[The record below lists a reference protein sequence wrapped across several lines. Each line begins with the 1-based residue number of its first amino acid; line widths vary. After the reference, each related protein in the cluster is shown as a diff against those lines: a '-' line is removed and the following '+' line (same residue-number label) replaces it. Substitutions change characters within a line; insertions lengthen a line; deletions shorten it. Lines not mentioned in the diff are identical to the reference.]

1 MKVAAVT
8 PGEAASDPL
17 HPDHDRWVKETT
29 LKMEVEHAQKLGGTL
44 RDAEAENARLLA
56 RMEALAREAKP
67 VHQRNVPRKSR
78 AERMLDRAVSVKHAM
93 PKPNMWLASSP
104 CGRCGLCRGCKRE
117 KRVLAI
123 GHLATK
129 QKDPWAMQ
137 SMWGISLLLLRIQAG
152 SGEFKGVSKSA
163 AQKRLVAAVEKV
175 CDESVK
181 KLGAWL

>member
-29 LKMEVEHAQKLGGTL
+29 LKMEIEHAQRVGGTL
-44 RDAEAENARLLA
+44 RDAEDENARLLA
-56 RMEALAREAKP
+56 RMDALAREARP
-67 VHQRNVPRKSR
+67 VHQRSVPRKSR
-78 AERMLDRAVSVKHAM
+78 AQRALDRAVSVKHAL

-104 CGRCGLCRGCKRE
+104 CGRCGACRGCKRE

-123 GHLATK
+123 SQLATK
-129 QKDPWAMQ
+129 QKDAWALQ
-137 SMWGISLLLLRIQAG
+137 SMWGITLTLLRVNSA
-152 SGEFKGVSKSA
+152 SGEFKGVSKA
-163 AQKRLVAAVEKV
+163 DAQKRLVAAVEKV

-181 KLGAWL
+181 RLGAWL